1 MANLGNTIINGILR
15 VNGKVNS
22 SDVISAPSFT
32 GALTGNADTATKLKT
47 ARTINGVSFDGTKN
61 ITVADSTKIPLA
73 GSSAITG
80 NLAPKTTNTL
90 TLGTSS
96 LKWSGIYTSQINGQN
111 VLEYEIVDEW

>member
-1 MANLGNTIINGILR
+1 MANLKDTLVTGNLKVTGTITASSLNG
-15 VNGKVNS
+15 S
-22 SDVISAPSFT
+22 
-32 GALTGNADTATKLKT
+32 LTGNASTATKLQT

-111 VLEYEIVDEW
+111 VLEYDIVDEW